1 MSSSSDQSSR
11 MDTTN
16 SNYTNSSTTTSSSNR
31 SDFFD
36 KNIRISPY
44 VDFSDY
50 YRNVETARQNGTLPT
65 NIRFN

>member
-1 MSSSSDQSSR
+1 

-36 KNIRISPY
+36 KNIRINPY
-44 VDFSDY
+44 VDFTDY
-50 YRNVETARQNGTLPT
+50 YRNVEAARQNGTLPS
-65 NIRFN
+65 NVRFN